1 MNSLSLFIREQ
12 YADDP
17 SVTSVLVVST
27 ASPFSPLIDGFDYLF
42 LVITDDEDHADPI
55 SHYIKEDTTIQERRI
70 HSSGLEQWIVFGEN
84 HSIIQWILQG
94 EICLDRHGYLEGVRH
109 RLLEFPDEM
118 RQQKLFIEFT
128 LFLRTYLQAK
138 QYSKENHS
146 LDAYTSILEALLHWA
161 RIAII
166 ETGIHPEMTVW
177 RQLRKI
183 NPGIYKLYEELTLSG
198 ETLEQRVQLVIL
210 ACEFNVISKMPDC
223 CSVLTK
229 VLESREES
237 YSPTELM
244 QHPNLSQLNVDMAL
258 VLKKL
263 VMRGLIR
270 ETVVLVGESMNLE
283 ALEVRY
289 SSVTMN
295 GKIL

>member
-1 MNSLSLFIREQ
+1 MNSLALYVREK

-17 SVTSVLVVST
+17 LVRSVLVVPT
-27 ASPFSPLIDGFDYLF
+27 ASPFSPLIDGFDF
-42 LVITDDEDHADPI
+42 LCLVVTDDVDDADPI

-84 HSIIQWILQG
+84 RSIIQWILQG
-94 EICLDRHGYLEGVRH
+94 EICLDRYGYLEGVRH
-109 RLLEFPDEM
+109 RLLEFPDDM

-128 LFLRTYLQAK
+128 LFLRNYLQAK
-138 QYSKENHS
+138 QYNKENHF

-198 ETLEQRVQLVIL
+198 ETLEQRVQLVLL
-210 ACEFNVISKMPDC
+210 ACEYNVMSKMSDC
-223 CSVLTK
+223 CSILLK
-229 VLESREES
+229 VLESRDES
-237 YSPTELM
+237 YSPAELM
-244 QHPNLSQLNVDMAL
+244 QHPNLNQLNVDMAL

-270 ETVVLVGESMNLE
+270 ETVVLVGDCVSLE
-283 ALEVRY
+283 AIEVRY
-289 SSVTMN
+289 SSATV
-295 GKIL
+295 